1 MLGVGRDS
9 NLHQRHLRIRLID
22 VPSLCFHSCQD
33 WEKEMWQISHFLL
46 RKSRMSPLLV
56 FHWLTKSQGLL
67 LNIQKVEDREV
78 LPYLVPKR
86 KTRNIWWRAL
96 MTIYQSKSHPPTQ
109 LLLAIRAL
117 IFTYLLKHY
126 YLLGCI
132 RS

>member
-1 MLGVGRDS
+1 
-9 NLHQRHLRIRLID
+9 
-22 VPSLCFHSCQD
+22 
-33 WEKEMWQISHFLL
+33 
-46 RKSRMSPLLV
+46 MSPLLV

-86 KTRNIWWRAL
+86 KTGNIWWRAM

-109 LLLAIRAL
+109 LFLTIRAL
-117 IFTYLLKHY
+117 IFTYLVKNHY
-126 YLLGCI
+126 LSGCI